1 MDPWTGEIGVSQSN
15 YACVPQLLKPMDR
28 EPVLPNKVAAVRPQ
42 TATGVALALL
52 QLDKAS
58 TRQQRSN
65 VTKVK
70 NNKNKGRN
78 EKEVNN

>member
-1 MDPWTGEIGVSQSN
+1 
-15 YACVPQLLKPMDR
+15 MDR

-58 TRQQRSN
+58 TRRQRSS

-78 EKEVNN
+78 EKEVTTDTAMEQNTEPQNKPTYL